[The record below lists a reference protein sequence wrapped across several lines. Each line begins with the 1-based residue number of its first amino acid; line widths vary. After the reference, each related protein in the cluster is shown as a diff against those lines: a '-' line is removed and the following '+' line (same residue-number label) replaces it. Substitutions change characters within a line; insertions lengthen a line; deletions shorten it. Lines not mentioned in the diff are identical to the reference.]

1 MHNNLRFFLDRTS
14 RVLVVAAVFLIAA
27 CGGSANPAGTSGVP
41 ATAQAPAGDL
51 VSVIDDT
58 RGVRVTKGSSDA
70 YVQPALPATKQAAT
84 DLQKR
89 KNKPVITAIDLGSV
103 EPEKSAQMR
112 KSQSEKRLGKAM
124 QVGFAR
130 EVFQAR
136 DSSLT
141 AQLWQWAQTAEG
153 GQIAAL
159 EFRSGG
165 ADGMRIGLVV
175 QSIAPEATIRFYESG
190 GAAASEISG
199 KAINETIA
207 RNVAAGDTSEN
218 GRTYWGPFLKGAIGT
233 LEIELPMGV
242 PTAGLALAVPRI
254 SHFFLNPLGKES
266 LTGGFQENEAGSAK
280 SIGSSGSCNLDVTC
294 NTPLSA
300 ASKAVAHMVFVQAGE
315 SYVCTGTLINDAQ
328 SSGTPYF
335 LTANHCISTQTPAS
349 TLNTYWFYRS
359 SGCNNGRLN
368 PGYVARTSGAT
379 LLYTRTEFS
388 GASGISPVG
397 TDTSFMRL
405 NSAPPAG
412 ALFSGWT
419 ATRQS
424 ISGNTIYSGLH
435 NPSGDL
441 QKYSSGR
448 VNAYSYLLSSEQLS
462 SSQTD
467 SSLGMYRVNWSA
479 GITEVGSSGSGLFL
493 DANTDNPK
501 IVGQLYGGASSCSAT
516 TAPDFYGRF
525 DIAFQDGL
533 AKWLS
538 PDTGATYRFYNSAS
552 NSYFWT
558 MSNSEV
564 QSIFDFYPQFKYE
577 GLAYYAST
585 SNGIGLLPVY
595 RFRNKINGSYLWTI
609 DQGERNSI
617 RLNYS
622 EFFIEEGISWY
633 ANQTFVQGY
642 LPLYRFRD
650 FTNSTYFYTASESEK
665 NSLLSSYANRFVFEG
680 IAYYVRGS

>member
-1 MHNNLRFFLDRTS
+1 MHSSRHFFPDRTS
-14 RVLVVAAVFLIAA
+14 RMLVMATGLLLAA
-27 CGGSANPAGTSGVP
+27 CGGGSNPAATRSAP
-41 ATAQAPAGDL
+41 ATAQATAGDL
-51 VSVIDDT
+51 VSVIDGKS
-58 RGVRVTKGSSDA
+58 GVRETKGSSDA
-70 YVQPALPATKQAAT
+70 YVQPALPETKQAAAN
-84 DLQKR
+84 LQKR
-89 KNKPVITAIDLGSV
+89 KNKPVITAIDLGNV

-112 KSQSEKRLGKAM
+112 KSQREKRLGKAM

-130 EVFQAR
+130 EVMQAK
-136 DSSLT
+136 DSSST

-190 GAAASEISG
+190 GAAATEISG

-207 RNVAAGDTSEN
+207 RNVAAGDTSED
-218 GRTYWGPFLKGAIGT
+218 GRTYWGPFLKGAVGT

-242 PTAGLALAVPRI
+242 PTTGLALAVPRI

-266 LTGGFQENEAGSAK
+266 LTGGLQENESGSAK

-300 ASKAVAHMVFVQAGE
+300 ASRAVAHMVFVESGE
-315 SYVCTGTLINDAQ
+315 SFICTGTLVNDVQ

-388 GASGISPVG
+388 GASGLSPVG

-412 ALFSGWT
+412 ALFSGWS

-424 ISGNTIYSGLH
+424 ISNGMLYSGLH

-448 VNAYSYLLSSEQLS
+448 VDAYSYLLSSEQLL

-467 SSLGMYRVNWSA
+467 ISLGMYRVTWSS
-479 GITEVGSSGSGLFL
+479 GITEGGSSGSALFL
-493 DANTDNPK
+493 DANTSNPK
-501 IVGQLYGGASSCSAT
+501 IVGQLFGGASSCTAT
-516 TAPDFYGRF
+516 AEPDYYGRF
-525 DIAFQDGL
+525 DIAFRDGL

-558 MSNSEV
+558 ISTSEV

-577 GLAYYAST
+577 GLAYFAST
-585 SNGIGLLPVY
+585 SNDVGLLPVY

-622 EFFIEEGISWY
+622 ESFIEEGISWY
-633 ANQTFVQGY
+633 ANQAFVQGY
-642 LPLYRFRD
+642 VPLYRFRD